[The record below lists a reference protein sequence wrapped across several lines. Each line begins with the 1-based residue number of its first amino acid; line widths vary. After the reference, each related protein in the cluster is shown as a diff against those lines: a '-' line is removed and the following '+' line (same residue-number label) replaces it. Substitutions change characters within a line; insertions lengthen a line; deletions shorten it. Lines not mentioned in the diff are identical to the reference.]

1 MCWIEKKNLER
12 GKAMSNSPAPATAK
26 SNFHKKHGETDRERL
41 NVLPIQRQTLT
52 QVKYVRRIVALQLQN
67 ERRQQE
73 IWGLGVDVEDLDE
86 VFAGDLSGLLID

>member
-1 MCWIEKKNLER
+1 MKQ
-12 GKAMSNSPAPATAK
+12 
-26 SNFHKKHGETDRERL
+26 GETYRERL
-41 NVLPIQRQTLT
+41 SVLPIQRRTLT
-52 QVKYVRRIVALQLQN
+52 RVKYVRRVVALQLQN